1 MIMKM
6 IITISDSDNDN
17 ESKKHNNNNRYNDK
31 VDGNKK
37 DESQLNP
44 VIFVSGIS

>member
-1 MIMKM
+1 M
-6 IITISDSDNDN
+6 TINGSDNDN
-17 ESKKHNNNNRYNDK
+17 ENKKHNNIHRYDDK

-44 VIFVSGIS
+44 AVFISVIS